1 MTEPDSQDIQSL
13 DENLAPVAADGGL
26 AWHDIRSFRLEGRG
40 WADTAHPFDR
50 LPARAEGRVRPEVW
64 DLSHR
69 SSGMLARF
77 VTDATTL
84 SARWTLRFENLA
96 MIHMAA
102 AGVSGLDLYARR
114 DGRWRWA
121 GVAFAQEVPHNE
133 IRVQAGLSPRRR
145 ELALYLPLYN
155 GVDSVQ
161 IGAPPEAFVAAA
173 PRRPAGAQRPVVFY
187 GTSVVMGGCASR
199 PGMAYPAILGRRLDR
214 PTVNLGFS
222 GNGKMDPELGDLL
235 AELDAAAYVID
246 CVPNMTP
253 DMVGERAEP
262 LVTALRNAHPGTP
275 IVLVENIAYQAGAFL
290 PSTRERYESKNRVL
304 RDVHDRLIAAGLTNL
319 HYVPGEPLLGSD
331 GDATVDG
338 THPTD
343 LGFHRIADALEPVLR
358 RALGKKEGQ

>member
-40 WADTAHPFDR
+40 WSDTAHPFDR
-50 LPARAEGRVRPEVW
+50 LPARAEGMVRPAVW

-96 MIHMAA
+96 MLHMAA

-121 GVAFAQEVPHNE
+121 GVAFAQDVPHNE
-133 IRVQAGLSPRRR
+133 IRVQAGFSPQRR

-155 GVDSVQ
+155 GVESVQ
-161 IGAPPEAFVAAA
+161 IGVPPEAFVAAA

-214 PTVNLGFS
+214 PTINLGFS
-222 GNGKMDPELGDLL
+222 GNGRMEIELADLL
-235 AELDAAAYVID
+235 GEIDAAAYVLD
-246 CVPNMTP
+246 CLPNLQEPQVSERTEPFVRRLREARP
-253 DMVGERAEP
+253 DA
-262 LVTALRNAHPGTP
+262 P
-275 IVLVENIAYQAGAFL
+275 IVLVENVRYQDADLVPARL
-290 PSTRERYESKNRVL
+290 ARYESSNAAL
-304 RDVHDRLIAAGLTNL
+304 RAAYERLRADEVSALHYIEGAGLL
-319 HYVPGEPLLGSD
+319 GDDGE
-331 GDATVDG
+331 ATVDG
-338 THPTD
+338 THCTD
-343 LGFHRIADALEPVLR
+343 LGFVRIADALEPVLR
-358 RALGKKEGQ
+358 RLL